1 MLKNAT
7 KEQIEWME
15 RQLPPAPTWIVLAFA
30 GHHTLKEWKAVLPMT
45 DEMYRSL
52 SKDQLE
58 QQIKASVP
66 SVVAYHVVN
75 IKEPV
80 ATIQA

>member
-1 MLKNAT
+1 MLKLAT
-7 KEQIEWME
+7 KEQIEWLE
-15 RQLPPAPTWIVLAFA
+15 RKLPPAPTWIVLAFA
-30 GHHTLKEWKAVLPMT
+30 SHHTLKEWKAILPMT
-45 DEMYRSL
+45 DEAYHGMT
-52 SKDQLE
+52 KHQLE

-80 ATIQA
+80 TTIQA